1 MIKNSQFLDF
11 NDVINI
17 SSLSMLVYYSC
28 QQRLRW
34 RNQSKNLNIFLVPE
48 PFSFVSRR
56 PLLLKFVALN
66 PWKSTPSSTLPSP
79 PPLPLLAFA
88 SGLLIEYWKKFN
100 GNHRQNDR
108 AELILILVEASLFV
122 KYTRCWRHCNL
133 KVTYWT
139 AGLEL
144 R

>member
-79 PPLPLLAFA
+79 SPFGICIRSIDWVLR
-88 SGLLIEYWKKFN
+88 KFN

-133 KVTYWT
+133 KETYWT

-144 R
+144 RQGA